1 VAERL
6 TDSFRHAVPTA
17 VIAVLLAAPVLLG
30 LAGTLLP
37 AFGYLPALG
46 GTEASLAPFRNLMA
60 EPGLAA
66 SAALSLGTG
75 LAATAI
81 SLLLVVCFTAGWL
94 ETAAFRG
101 MARLLSP
108 LLSVPHAA
116 AAIGLAFLVSP
127 SGMIMRLFSPW
138 ATGFDRP
145 PDLLIVHD
153 PLGMA
158 MTAGLIAKE
167 VPFLFLM
174 TLAALPQTDARR
186 HMRIAANLGYGRM
199 SGFAKVVLPQVY
211 RQIRLPVLAVLAYS
225 TSVVD
230 VAEILGPT
238 TPAPL
243 APRIIDWMSD
253 PDPASRFKAAAGAVL
268 QLSVTGLAILLW
280 RCAEVLISRLAGD
293 RYGDGRRYA
302 RDWAG
307 RWLSLGLI
315 GTLVSA
321 MIGAL
326 CVLLLWSLSRS
337 WWFPDALP
345 KSLTTASWG
354 NLLQTGRHLVADTLL
369 IALPVAALSVLL
381 VIWLLEAWTRSGR
394 PGSPAMR
401 KLVFLPM
408 VIPQISFL
416 FGLQIIF
423 LLMNIDA
430 TYMAVGLAHLV
441 FVLPY
446 VFLALADPWRH
457 LDPRFSK
464 VAASLGSSP
473 NRVLWKIRL
482 PLLLRPIL
490 ISAAIGFAVSIGQY
504 LPTLMIGAGRIAT
517 VTTESVALA
526 SGGNRSIIAVY
537 AMAQLLLP
545 LAGFMLAALV
555 PAVAFRH
562 RQALSPLR

>member
-1 VAERL
+1 M
-6 TDSFRHAVPTA
+6 PT
-17 VIAVLLAAPVLLG
+17 VVVAVLLAGPVLLG
-30 LAGTLLP
+30 LAGTVLP

-46 GTEASLAPFRNLMA
+46 STAVSLAPFHALLA
-60 EPGLAA
+60 EPGLAT
-66 SAALSLGTG
+66 SVALSLGTG
-75 LAATAI
+75 LAATAV
-81 SLLLVVCFTAGWL
+81 SLLLVVVFTAGWL
-94 ETAAFRG
+94 ETPAFRG
-101 MARLLSP
+101 MTRLLSP

-127 SGMIMRLFSPW
+127 SGMIMRLVSPW
-138 ATGFDRP
+138 ATGLDRP
-145 PDLLIVHD
+145 PDVLIVHD
-153 PLGMA
+153 PLGLT
-158 MTAGLIAKE
+158 MTAGLVAKE

-174 TLAALPQTDARR
+174 TLAALPQSDARR
-186 HMRIAANLGYGRM
+186 HMRIAANLGYGRI
-199 SGFAKVVLPQVY
+199 SGFAKAVLPQVY

-268 QLSVTGLAILLW
+268 QLSVTGFAILLW
-280 RCAEVLISRLAGD
+280 LCGEMLIARLAGS
-293 RYGDGRRYA
+293 RYGDGRRHR
-302 RDWAG
+302 RDTAG
-307 RWLSLGLI
+307 RWLSLGLVGI
-315 GTLVSA
+315 LVAA

-326 CVLLLWSLSRS
+326 CVLLLWSVSRG

-345 KSLTTASWG
+345 KALTTTHWSD
-354 NLLQTGRHLVADTLL
+354 LMQTGRHLVADTLL
-369 IALPVAALSVLL
+369 IALPVAAFSVAL
-381 VIWLLEAWTRSGR
+381 VIWLLEGRTRTGRSG
-394 PGSPAMR
+394 PPAIR

-430 TYMAVGLAHLV
+430 TYLAVGLAHLV

-457 LDPRFSK
+457 LDPRFAK

-473 NRVLWKIRL
+473 NRVLWTIRL
-482 PLLLRPIL
+482 PLLLRPVL
-490 ISAAIGFAVSIGQY
+490 ISAAIGFAVSIGLY

-517 VTTESVALA
+517 VTTEGVALA

-545 LAGFMLAALV
+545 LAGFLLAALV

-562 RQALSPLR
+562 RLALSPER

>member
-1 VAERL
+1 MV
-6 TDSFRHAVPTA
+6 V
-17 VIAVLLAAPVLLG
+17 AVLLAGPVLLG

-37 AFGYLPALG
+37 ASGYLPALG
-46 GTEASLAPFRNLMA
+46 GTTVSLTPFRALLA
-60 EPGLAA
+60 EPGLAT
-66 SAALSLGTG
+66 SVALSLGTG
-75 LAATAI
+75 LAATTV
-81 SLLLVVCFTAGWL
+81 SLLFVVLFTASWL
-94 ETAAFRG
+94 ETPAFRG
-101 MARLLSP
+101 MTRLLSP

-127 SGMIMRLFSPW
+127 SGMIMRLISPW
-138 ATGFDRP
+138 ATGLDRP
-145 PDLLIVHD
+145 PDVLIVHD
-153 PLGMA
+153 PLGLT
-158 MTAGLIAKE
+158 MTVGLVAKE

-174 TLAALPQTDARR
+174 TLAALPQSDARR
-186 HMRIAANLGYGRM
+186 HMRIAANLGYGRI
-199 SGFAKVVLPQVY
+199 SGFAKAVLPQVY

-243 APRIIDWMSD
+243 APRIIDWMAD

-268 QLSVTGLAILLW
+268 QLSVTGFAILLW
-280 RCAEVLISRLAGD
+280 LCGEALVAGLAGK
-293 RYGDGRRYA
+293 RYGDGRRYR
-302 RDWAG
+302 RDTVG
-307 RWLSLGLI
+307 RWLSLGLV
-315 GTLVSA
+315 GLLVSA

-326 CVLLLWSLSRS
+326 CVLLLWSVSRG

-345 KSLTTASWG
+345 KALTTTHWS
-354 NLLQTGRHLVADTLL
+354 NLMQTGGHLVTDTLL
-369 IALPVAALSVLL
+369 IALPVAALSVAL
-381 VIWLLEAWTRSGR
+381 VIWLLEGRTRSGR
-394 PGSPAMR
+394 SGSPAIS

-430 TYMAVGLAHLV
+430 TYVAVALAHLV

-457 LDPRFSK
+457 LDPRFAK
-464 VAASLGSSP
+464 VAASLGSNP
-473 NRVLWKIRL
+473 NRVLWTIRL

-555 PAVAFRH
+555 PAVVFRH
-562 RQALSPLR
+562 RLALSPER